1 VGLYGCHS
9 FPIDAFFVVLY
20 SKGLRLIYREKTI
33 KQSQFITF
41 KFKKMKRNEII
52 EKITEIFR
60 EVFGDK
66 NIVINDEMT
75 AADVENWD
83 SLTHMLMITKV
94 EDELGIKFKL
104 KELNRLKKVGD
115 LISIVE
121 SKLQ

>member
-1 VGLYGCHS
+1 MERQV
-9 FPIDAFFVVLY
+9 
-20 SKGLRLIYREKTI
+20 
-33 KQSQFITF
+33 
-41 KFKKMKRNEII
+41 II

-60 EVFGDK
+60 EVFGDN
-66 NIVINDEMT
+66 NIVITDEMT

-83 SLTHMLMITKV
+83 SLTHMQMITKV

-121 SKLQ
+121 GKLQ

>member
-1 VGLYGCHS
+1 
-9 FPIDAFFVVLY
+9 
-20 SKGLRLIYREKTI
+20 
-33 KQSQFITF
+33 
-41 KFKKMKRNEII
+41 MKRNEII

>member
-1 VGLYGCHS
+1 MERQV
-9 FPIDAFFVVLY
+9 
-20 SKGLRLIYREKTI
+20 
-33 KQSQFITF
+33 
-41 KFKKMKRNEII
+41 II

-60 EVFGDK
+60 EVFGDN

-83 SLTHMLMITKV
+83 SLTHMQMITKV